1 MIFFII
7 SLVFSMFLE
16 YNSYL
21 IKKLNNFQK
30 TYFYLNNNV
39 LIFEYLNNI
48 KMTFG
53 GGSIFFIFEKGYK
66 PSTNIYLYDSYN
78 KIEKGEI
85 GFNNSIYNT
94 TLKETQ
100 YFEIKSENEF
110 FKKNITYYL
119 LLYDISN
126 SYEDYIYVVNTLDYF
141 PLYNFQTISFVQKID
156 KQLNF
161 NFIIPK
167 HSYGYLHYQ
176 TRKDPFNV
184 LGTSSYYYFK
194 IVDGN
199 GTIFIDNQINGVAD
213 YIKLDYNLEYYI
225 QIAIIRSRYY
235 YIKPSSFLL
244 SFTNYRENFLLKD
257 DDIYLEALSP
267 QHYSFFKNISDLNI
281 SNTYLFNGVTKRGD
295 FGECYYYI
303 KYYDSDNFEKLIDI
317 FPTRKEDFDKEIS
330 ASKYCRDFNFEI
342 QKKTLLQKGILV
354 GIFFESPYGIYE
366 MDPISLTVYGERSK
380 KKKMKKMKKIKKM
393 KKMKKIKNLKMRII
407 QKIIKKEIIIG
418 YMVFW
423 VLFLLPVFVVDVK
436 AAVVNVPKK
445 LKI

>member
-7 SLVFSMFLE
+7 SLFFSMFLE

-30 TYFYLNNNV
+30 THFNLNNNV
-39 LIFEYLNNI
+39 LIFEYLNDI

-244 SFTNYRENFLLKD
+244 SFTNYSENFLLKD
-257 DDIYLEALSP
+257 DDIYLEVFYL
-267 QHYSFFKNISDLNI
+267 HNII
-281 SNTYLFNGVTKRGD
+281 
-295 FGECYYYI
+295 
-303 KYYDSDNFEKLIDI
+303 
-317 FPTRKEDFDKEIS
+317 
-330 ASKYCRDFNFEI
+330 
-342 QKKTLLQKGILV
+342 
-354 GIFFESPYGIYE
+354 
-366 MDPISLTVYGERSK
+366 
-380 KKKMKKMKKIKKM
+380 
-393 KKMKKIKNLKMRII
+393 
-407 QKIIKKEIIIG
+407 
-418 YMVFW
+418 
-423 VLFLLPVFVVDVK
+423 LFL
-436 AAVVNVPKK
+436 
-445 LKI
+445 KIYLI